1 MRVGRGRNLVLAVP
15 GRVFAQRFGYAFLAC
30 AAITLMILSQAEPR
44 LVETLRVGVA
54 DTVAPIFGFFS
65 RPAATIADGYDE
77 LNGMLA
83 VHERNERL
91 EQDNAQLRKWQ
102 AVAEQ
107 LGYEND
113 TFRRMLKIVPDQRA
127 GYITARVIA
136 DSGGP
141 FIHMVMV
148 NAGESHGR
156 AQGPGGGQPRGAGSA
171 ACWRWGNHTARI
183 LLLTDL
189 NSRIPVVSEESR
201 DRTILRGDNSPQPY
215 LAFLATDARGQAG
228 RSHRDVGRG
237 RNVPAGAR
245 CRDRFVG
252 RQGPRDGAALRR
264 VGAARFRHHPRLRG
278 AGASSP
284 RRARAARTGSL
295 E

>member
-54 DTVAPIFGFFS
+54 DAVAPIFGFFS
-65 RPAATIADGYDE
+65 QPAATIADGFDE

-91 EQDNAQLRKWQ
+91 EHDNAQLRKWQ

-113 TFRRMLKIVPDQRA
+113 TFRRMLKVVPDQRA

-148 NAGESHGR
+148 NAGESHGVR
-156 AQGPGGGQPRGAGSA
+156 KGQAVVNHEGLVGRVLEV
-171 ACWRWGNHTARI
+171 GNHTARI

-201 DRTILRGDNSPQPY
+201 DRTILRGDNSPQPF
-215 LAFLATDARGQAG
+215 LAFLATDARVKPGDRIVTSGEGGMFPPAL
-228 RSHRDVGRG
+228 DVGIVSSVDKDRATVQPFVVWE
-237 RNVPAGAR
+237 RLDFVTVLDYVVPGVYPETR
-245 CRDRFVG
+245 
-252 RQGPRDGAALRR
+252 
-264 VGAARFRHHPRLRG
+264 
-278 AGASSP
+278 
-284 RRARAARTGSL
+284 RAARTGSL